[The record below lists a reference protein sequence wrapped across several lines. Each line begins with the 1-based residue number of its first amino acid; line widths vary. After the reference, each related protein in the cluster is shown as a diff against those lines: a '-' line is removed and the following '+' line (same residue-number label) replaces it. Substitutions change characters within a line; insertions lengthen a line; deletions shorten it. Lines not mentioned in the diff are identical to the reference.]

1 MYGQFVFKV
10 KTAGLLNIICICQFV
25 EHTAKPISFI
35 FLWRGE
41 EHAALTPSPFIWEG
55 SVFAVITG
63 FLLSQQRENAQTELI
78 FFFLA
83 NIKHNIKKLN
93 KGTDNY
99 F

>member
-35 FLWRGE
+35 FLWRGG

-78 FFFLA
+78 FFS
-83 NIKHNIKKLN
+83 
-93 KGTDNY
+93 
-99 F
+99 